1 MRRIIG
7 LLTGYFLFVAIL
19 PVVAQSEE
27 KGDYWTVNEGTMIG
41 AGRMHLMDTYLTPG
55 NEVNYTGWT
64 LRVMDERMKRVKLA
78 NYKVTRQQI
87 VSLDGGK
94 TLNPAGSA
102 IDYALFLDYTL
113 GYYYNFP
120 VFVPGLKLLAGG
132 AGNLLAGCIYNTR
145 NTNNPVSAKADI
157 DLNLSG
163 MAIYN
168 FRVRNYP
175 VTFRYQLMVPFAGI
189 SFAPHY
195 NQSYYEMFGL
205 GNNSGMVHFNS
216 FHNKFAMKHYITAD
230 FPVGCLTIRMG
241 YLNSRYQTEINQ
253 ISSHIITHTFMLGFV
268 KEFVA
273 FGGKRAMNNK
283 HTYKSTYY

>member
-1 MRRIIG
+1 MKQLA
-7 LLTGYFLFVAIL
+7 LLISFFFYLSIL
-19 PVVAQSEE
+19 PLMAQDGKNEDWSI
-27 KGDYWTVNEGTMIG
+27 NEGTMVG

-55 NEVNYTGWT
+55 IDINYSGWT
-64 LRVMDERMKRVKLA
+64 LRIMDERLKRVKLA
-78 NYKVTRQQI
+78 NYNVTRQQI
-87 VSLDGGK
+87 VSIDGGR
-94 TLNPAGSA
+94 TTNPSGSA
-102 IDYALFLDYTL
+102 IDYAFFLDYTL
-113 GYYYNFP
+113 GYYYHFP
-120 VFVPGLKLLAGG
+120 VMPGLKLLAGSSG
-132 AGNLLAGCIYNTR
+132 HLLGGCIYNTR

-168 FRVRNYP
+168 LRIKNYP
-175 VTFRYQLMVPFAGI
+175 ITFRYQLTVPFAGV

-205 GNNSGMVHFNS
+205 GNHSGMVQFNS

-230 FPVGCLTIRMG
+230 FPVGKLTIRMG
-241 YLNSRYQTEINQ
+241 YLNSRYQTDMNSID
-253 ISSHIITHTFMLGFV
+253 SHIITHTFMLGFV
-268 KEFVA
+268 KEFVS